1 MAKACAPQCF
11 WSGLLLKE
19 LYPKAKGIPESRQV
33 KSIGKPDA
41 LNAPVRFDVAGTG
54 NEAKAVGL
62 RTEAKATDY
71 PPMPIVLAPVLDPT
85 GFLIDDRNSFER
97 ARLQRAAKLAAI
109 LAGASPAGGNYPV
122 ATVAIAGDGTGD
134 QSVESPAVKI
144 LDGWLSSRSDPT
156 GG

>member
-1 MAKACAPQCF
+1 MLWIRRRDRGLAKACAPQCF

-85 GFLIDDRNSFER
+85 GISLTSE
-97 ARLQRAAKLAAI
+97 LQKN
-109 LAGASPAGGNYPV
+109 PEPV
-122 ATVAIAGDGTGD
+122 
-134 QSVESPAVKI
+134 
-144 LDGWLSSRSDPT
+144 
-156 GG
+156 

>member
-1 MAKACAPQCF
+1 MPVEGRSLTFDMLWIRRRDRGLAKACAPQCF
-11 WSGLLLKE
+11 WFGLLLKE

-85 GFLIDDRNSFER
+85 EIQAGNKGHMFLSC
-97 ARLQRAAKLAAI
+97 
-109 LAGASPAGGNYPV
+109 
-122 ATVAIAGDGTGD
+122 
-134 QSVESPAVKI
+134 VKI
-144 LDGWLSSRSDPT
+144 LNCKQPL
-156 GG
+156 